1 MMVMTCHLLYFL
13 LPRYIS
19 STFLEKSIG
28 QDGYCRSGVL
38 SCVQSCVQSGVQS
51 GLQSDVQSCVQ
62 SYGLRYGIQSVRN
75 EGLSE
80 NDVQN
85 NWSAFDNGKLS
96 REP

>member
-1 MMVMTCHLLYFL
+1 MSALLV
-13 LPRYIS
+13 
-19 STFLEKSIG
+19 FLEKSIS
-28 QDGYCRSGVL
+28 QNGYCQSGVL
-38 SCVQSCVQSGVQS
+38 SCARSCVPSGVRSCVQSCVQSGVP
-51 GLQSDVQSCVQ
+51 SDVQSCVQ